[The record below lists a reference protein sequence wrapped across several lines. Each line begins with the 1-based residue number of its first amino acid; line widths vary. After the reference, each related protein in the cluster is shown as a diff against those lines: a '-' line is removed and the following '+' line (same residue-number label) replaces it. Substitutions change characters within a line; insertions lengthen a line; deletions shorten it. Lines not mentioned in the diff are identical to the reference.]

1 MTVRKTDAA
10 VVTEAR
16 RMTAVGMDA
25 GIRRAATVETR
36 AEAHRAVT
44 VMTVAVAHRT
54 AAVETS
60 MEILRAAAVETS
72 AKAHRAAA
80 IETHAGISPAA
91 VSGTN
96 AEARSTARKRMY
108 IKNADKTVKERSCL
122 SIAALF
128 FDRISVLY
136 REGRCRSRQKL
147 ALKGAAFPEERLTF
161 SWRI

>member
-10 VVTEAR
+10 VVTDVEAR

-25 GIRRAATVETR
+25 GIRRAATAETR
-36 AEAHRAVT
+36 VEAHRAVT
-44 VMTVAVAHRT
+44 VVTVAVAHRT

-60 MEILRAAAVETS
+60 MEILR
-72 AKAHRAAA
+72 
-80 IETHAGISPAA
+80 PAA

-136 REGRCRSRQKL
+136 REGRCRSR
-147 ALKGAAFPEERLTF
+147 
-161 SWRI
+161 